1 MKSSFVITS
10 TLMLSVA
17 VGMIGCGPSGPSLH
31 PVSGKITGAKGSL
44 EGVLIVLNPLDS
56 KGFSATGEVDADG
69 TFKVNSNNDR
79 AGAAIGKYKV
89 TLALGAK
96 AMKKA
101 MEGMGASGAK
111 LQPAANVGGGAS
123 GRPGM
128 GPMASNTG
136 PPKIEKPF
144 PEAYSLPTTSPK
156 EFEVKAGDNV
166 LDIAL

>member
-1 MKSSFVITS
+1 M
-10 TLMLSVA
+10 M
-17 VGMIGCGPSGPSLH
+17 GCGSGGPSLH

-44 EGVLIVLNPLDS
+44 EGVLVVLNPLDS
-56 KGFSATGEVDADG
+56 KGFSATGEVGVDG

-89 TLALGAK
+89 TLALGAN

-101 MEGMGASGAK
+101 MEGMAASGAK
-111 LQPAANVGGGAS
+111 LQSGSGAGGAMQTL
-123 GRPGM
+123 PGV
-128 GPMASNTG
+128 GAVGAVTG

-144 PEAYSLPTTSPK
+144 PEEYSSPTTSPK
-156 EFEVKAGDNV
+156 DFEVKAGKNV

>member
-1 MKSSFVITS
+1 MKPSFVITS
-10 TLMLSVA
+10 TLLLSVA
-17 VGMIGCGPSGPSLH
+17 VGMMGCGSGGPSLH

-44 EGVLIVLNPLDS
+44 EGVLVVLNSLDS
-56 KGFSATGEVDADG
+56 KGFSATGEVGVDG

-101 MEGMGASGAK
+101 MEGMAASGAK
-111 LQPAANVGGGAS
+111 LQPAANPGGGAPMPPGS
-123 GRPGM
+123 GTM
-128 GPMASNTG
+128 GASTA
-136 PPKIEKPF
+136 PPKMDKPF
-144 PEAYSLPTTSPK
+144 PEEYSSPTTSPK
-156 EFEVKAGDNV
+156 DFEVKAGKNV